1 MIVKTKQNKAKQ
13 NKKMGKKSKR
23 TRNVES
29 KTNTNQESNSNHAE
43 LLISPPKK
51 LASESTPKS
60 KSATTLEETFENLQF
75 EDPFE
80 DEYEEEILA
89 EDDDNYKDNDNA
101 DINNGK
107 QDDNNGETNSKIVQ
121 SWTPFSNK
129 HKLSPDEKLEI
140 DESAYTMH
148 HALTPEWPS
157 LSFSILKDNL
167 GDSRTR
173 FPHSMIC
180 AIGTQAD
187 KAEKNRLTVMK
198 LSDLAKTN
206 TKSNEDDEME
216 KPYDEEDDENENEND
231 DDNEDLDPTLEHIS
245 IRHNGG
251 VNRVRAMPQM
261 PNIVATWSDV
271 GNVYMYNVQSILD
284 TFDRSIGRPAGNMN
298 NNHRSPFFTYQGHAT
313 EGYAM
318 DWSSVVTGQFASG
331 DCSGSIHLWSPQQIT
346 DKTKNPSTSSFQ
358 ITSNAYT
365 SSHKE
370 SVEDIQW
377 SPTESTVL
385 ASAHCGGNVK
395 IFDTRRTKQAM
406 LTHNASNNTG
416 IDINVIAWNH
426 NVSNLLATGA
436 DDGVFSVWDLR
447 TFSSSSSK
455 KIVEPLARFTCH
467 NTPITSL
474 EWHPT
479 DESMIL
485 VSDDD
490 AAYVYDLSIE
500 TDDIENSETIEDE
513 EIPPQLLFVHAGSNL
528 VKECH
533 WHTQIPSLIMTTAL
547 TGFSVFVPSNL

>member
-1 MIVKTKQNKAKQ
+1 
-13 NKKMGKKSKR
+13 MGKKSKR
-23 TRNVES
+23 TRNTDS
-29 KTNTNQESNSNHAE
+29 KTKAQNDNNDAE
-43 LLISPPKK
+43 LLNTQAKK
-51 LASESTPKS
+51 TTADKS
-60 KSATTLEETFENLQF
+60 KADMTKLEETLDNLQF

-80 DEYEEEILA
+80 DEFEEEVIVNSHDD
-89 EDDDNYKDNDNA
+89 EDDKKEED
-101 DINNGK
+101 G
-107 QDDNNGETNSKIVQ
+107 DDNVKVK
-121 SWTPFSNK
+121 SWTPFSKK
-129 HKLSPDEKLEI
+129 HQLGQDETLEM

-157 LSFSILKDNL
+157 LSFSILRDSL

-180 AIGTQAD
+180 AVGTQAD
-187 KAEKNRLTVMK
+187 KADKNRLTLMK

-206 TKSNEDDEME
+206 IKSKDDDEME
-216 KPYDEEDDENENEND
+216 KAYDDEDSEDEND
-231 DDNEDLDPTLEHIS
+231 DDEDQDVDPTLEHIS
-245 IRHNGG
+245 IKHKGG

-261 PNIVATWSDV
+261 PNIVATWSDI

-284 TFDRSIGRPAGNMN
+284 TFQRSAGISTSTNPSSSQN
-298 NNHRSPFFTYQGHAT
+298 THKSPFFTYQGHST

-318 DWSSVVTGQFASG
+318 DWSPVTTGLFATG
-331 DCSGSIHLWSPQQIT
+331 DCNGSIHLWNPDQIT
-346 DKTKNPSTSSFQ
+346 TKAPSTSSFQ
-358 ITSNAYT
+358 IVKDAYT
-365 SSHKE
+365 SSTKE

-385 ASAHCGGNVK
+385 ASAHCHGNLK

-406 LTHNASNNTG
+406 LTHNVTNGTG
-416 IDINVIAWNH
+416 VDLNVIAWNH

-436 DDGVFSVWDLR
+436 DDGIFSVWDLR
-447 TFSSSSSK
+447 TFSGAGANK
-455 KIVEPLARFTCH
+455 KMEPLARFTCH

-500 TDDIENSETIEDE
+500 TDDVVPNENKEDE
-513 EIPPQLLFVHAGSNL
+513 EDEEDIPPQLLFVHAGSQY

-533 WHTQIPSLIMTTAL
+533 WHPQIPSLIMSTAQ